1 MTTEKI
7 RLDSRAHR
15 SKITPMAGSTYF
27 GEKAGGGLKEF
38 LTFDDVLLVPKR
50 SAVYSRKDAQTHTRL
65 SRNISL
71 NIPLVSANMD
81 TVTESEMAKAM
92 ARAGGIGII
101 HRFMSAEDEAREVER
116 VKRSEGLIVEKPYV
130 IAPDKTVH
138 DVKKMIEKT
147 GISGIVVTDEQGK
160 VLGMITKRDILFN
173 ESDKTPVRSVMSS
186 PAITAHYPVTAE
198 KARKILHENRIEKL
212 PVVDRNGILRGLITA
227 TDIVKKAL
235 HPESIKDK
243 KGQLLVGASI
253 GVNEEYLE
261 RTGML
266 IDAGADAIVVDIA
279 HGHNER
285 ALEAVH
291 TLRKK
296 FKKLEIIAGNV
307 ATPQGTIDLIKAGAD
322 AVKVGIGPG
331 STCITR
337 IVTGV
342 GIPQL
347 SAIQLCAAA
356 AKKYGVPI
364 IGDGGIRT
372 SGDMSKAIAAGAETV
387 MFGNL
392 IAGTKESPGDY
403 ILDGGVAYKVYRGGA
418 SRESFEDKL
427 RKENKKSD
435 GLYRAPEGK
444 AGRVP
449 YRGEVADILKDM
461 VAGFRSS
468 MSYLGAKD
476 IRTFQK
482 NAEFVRIT
490 EAGRKESTAHG
501 V

>member
-1 MTTEKI
+1 
-7 RLDSRAHR
+7 
-15 SKITPMAGSTYF
+15 
-27 GEKAGGGLKEF
+27 
-38 LTFDDVLLVPKR
+38 
-50 SAVYSRKDAQTHTRL
+50 
-65 SRNISL
+65 
-71 NIPLVSANMD
+71 
-81 TVTESEMAKAM
+81 
-92 ARAGGIGII
+92 
-101 HRFMSAEDEAREVER
+101 
-116 VKRSEGLIVEKPYV
+116 
-130 IAPDKTVH
+130 
-138 DVKKMIEKT
+138 
-147 GISGIVVTDEQGK
+147 
-160 VLGMITKRDILFN
+160 
-173 ESDKTPVRSVMSS
+173 
-186 PAITAHYPVTAE
+186 
-198 KARKILHENRIEKL
+198 
-212 PVVDRNGILRGLITA
+212 
-227 TDIVKKAL
+227 
-235 HPESIKDK
+235 
-243 KGQLLVGASI
+243 
-253 GVNEEYLE
+253 
-261 RTGML
+261 
-266 IDAGADAIVVDIA
+266 
-279 HGHNER
+279 
-285 ALEAVH
+285 
-291 TLRKK
+291 
-296 FKKLEIIAGNV
+296 
-307 ATPQGTIDLIKAGAD
+307 
-322 AVKVGIGPG
+322 VKVGIGPG

-372 SGDMSKAIAAGAETV
+372 SGDLSKAIAAGADTV

-392 IAGTKESPGDY
+392 IAGTEESPGDY

-449 YRGEVADILKDM
+449 YRGEVSGILKDM
-461 VAGFRSS
+461 GAGFRSS

-476 IRTFQK
+476 IPTFQK